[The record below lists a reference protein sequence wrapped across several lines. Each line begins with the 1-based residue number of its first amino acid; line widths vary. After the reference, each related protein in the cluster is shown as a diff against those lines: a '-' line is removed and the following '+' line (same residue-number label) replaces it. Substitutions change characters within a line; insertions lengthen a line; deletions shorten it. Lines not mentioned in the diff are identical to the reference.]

1 MLAVKKLLAV
11 VLFTCS
17 LFACTPTATDGG
29 LRDRASFDLNCAK
42 SKLRIV
48 DLDADTRGVRGC
60 GQRATYV
67 QRCQPS
73 GYGCTWVLNNTSG
86 DDE

>member
-1 MLAVKKLLAV
+1 MKKLLAV
-11 VLFTCS
+11 ILFTCS
-17 LFACTPTATDGG
+17 LFACAPAASDGA

-42 SKLRIV
+42 SKLQIV
-48 DLDADTRGVRGC
+48 DIDPDTRGVRGC

-67 QRCQPS
+67 QRCSQ
-73 GYGCTWVLNNTSG
+73 GGFDCTWVLNNASGG